1 MKFKSV
7 VIAFILLSTTTAKQ
21 SELRSGG
28 SHCDRRLLNTFN
40 LSGLSRSS
48 GELMQICPTVHETC
62 CSLMD
67 QLNIVTQWRA
77 KSQPQL
83 NRFAGVMTAAYA
95 AVIGQHER
103 LVEISE
109 TEMVLHYAVS
119 TWVPYVHRTV
129 SMRASDANGNP
140 QNEWEAFLPGKGP
153 VKKFDP
159 SVVSMPLALGRV
171 RRLRD
176 LSALYF
182 YLTLVSHQVAN
193 NFSAFKKFEK
203 LYNKERFLET
213 IRFTSKKPSI
223 FKQDVGQMKASFVR
237 TAKTI
242 RKKLQ
247 NSMKEIQKSFSNPK
261 FAKVMDVVNT
271 QYQEKF
277 LGIMESVKSMM
288 EQMTSLK
295 SRPSDVQ
302 KLQDMRQEMDNQA
315 YWLQDFL
322 DSTKQK
328 LAHINEWSNYK
339 QEEFAYNELLSGLQ
353 KQYDTRMEA
362 EKAAEA
368 AEQLIAVQR
377 LDTLKQDIN
386 TDPTSNMVSSDPERD
401 DEDDEN
407 GSSNHRW
414 PLDIDLDEERTDMPA
429 KALAELQRRRGQ
441 VYQKILSTVA
451 PKKLPKSSIF
461 DQIAQKAGQFFGG
474 LFKPPRPRLLAESP
488 ALPRRRLKKFAS
500 SPAKPLDVDEAPRP
514 RRLSDSS
521 EPWAQ
526 QSNRPRSER
535 NNFFNTSFFV
545 RKKHD
550 HSKAENDYGLGAR
563 SPSTSGSGSGSGSGR
578 GGRRRGA
585 KWNRRNRHRRRRN
598 RKGNF
603 FNKLKK
609 SKLNPLN
616 WNRGKK
622 FEMDWNRIGPKPHY
636 RNDYETELDKALD
649 EIRDEEEQ
657 VMSHPIVA
665 NDPERTRQVA
675 EYYKELKDINKKLHA
690 EKLYYSHKQFS
701 PQTMNRL
708 NRQFQRVRR
717 RYRNWTPPK
726 AFYNDVTTS
735 KEKID
740 LQFWKRN
747 VRPFYQKVNSYWKN
761 RPIKFWPFPKEMFT
775 AKTSVVPP
783 AFENNEI
790 IEQLHPRYFHK
801 TFVVLNTSKAH
812 FCLDNHK
819 RLKEFNIEGF
829 RNILP
834 TMILNLRSLLS
845 LKQTL
850 YCNIC
855 DATKQRAFNHP
866 RKTIIFEQSFCRAN
880 LLKFGDYLKWKN
892 IYLIEYMDMLFQS
905 STCLNTNG
913 RVWNLPFSSALDK
926 YKRRIPF
933 IKKCFENIDRADFMQ
948 DCHFICR
955 QFNYIGLSPFFDGDA
970 KILSTVLMFM
980 VNMLRQRKIEGGQVQ
995 MLKAIRELDVNS
1007 RQFERSTETF
1017 QEERDD
1023 FEDQEADIEESEELQ
1038 ELIEKFKIKDKMT
1051 AEQIVDEVKR
1061 DIAIFKNSQRSLLQ
1075 KKSGSL
1081 KSEAS
1086 SRSEKDVTQSESEVR
1101 LKLLKKLSGSRA
1113 KPAPKKLSLVEKY
1126 LNDSPKI
1133 PSRRSKEIDESEQ
1146 SAPKKRKLVQK
1157 SEKKSPKISDETPD
1171 RKNKKLKPDS
1181 RLDKSAKDKKQS
1193 RRSDEDLS
1201 NYEKMEASIKAQLDP
1216 RFLQSAP
1223 KKQKKRARLGRRA
1236 RVLAENTVRPETVNP
1251 SIPSQIF
1258 KRKKEGL
1265 QVKNYSPFYTL
1276 HHPALNPSK
1285 QTELINF
1292 NTFDVSGMISELERR
1307 KNPER
1312 YSSSSIV
1319 EFLLNPKKTIND
1331 FNRDIEEVKFKKL
1344 FGPEKNENYER
1355 AVEFPYDDGTPLPK
1369 AKPPG
1374 TENLGEPPSFLKPL
1388 MENSDDTDFGLLDN
1402 IVHG

>member
-7 VIAFILLSTTTAKQ
+7 VIVFTLLSTTIAKG

-28 SHCDRRLLNTFN
+28 SLCDRRLLNTFN
-40 LSGLSRSS
+40 LSGLRRSS
-48 GELMQICPTVHETC
+48 GEMMQICPTVHETC

-103 LVEISE
+103 LIEISE

-153 VKKFDP
+153 VNKFDP
-159 SVVSMPLALGRV
+159 SVASMPLALGRV

-182 YLTLVSHQVAN
+182 YLTLISHQVAN
-193 NFSAFKKFEK
+193 NFAAFKKFEK

-213 IRFTSKKPSI
+213 IRFTSTKPSI

-261 FAKVMDVVNT
+261 FAKFMDVINT

-295 SRPSDVQ
+295 SRPSDAQ

-315 YWLQDFL
+315 FWLQDFL

-353 KQYDTRMEA
+353 KQYDTRRDA

-377 LDTLKQDIN
+377 LDTLKEDIN
-386 TDPTSNMVSSDPERD
+386 TDPTSNMASSRPEGY
-401 DEDDEN
+401 DENDEN
-407 GSSNHRW
+407 GSSNHQW
-414 PLDIDLDEERTDMPA
+414 PLDIDLDEERTNMPS
-429 KALAELQRRRGQ
+429 KALAELQRRRGK

-451 PKKLPKSSIF
+451 PAKIKKSSIF

-474 LFKPPRPRLLAESP
+474 LFRPPRPRVLAESP
-488 ALPRRRLKKFAS
+488 ALPRRRLKKFGS
-500 SPAKPLDVDEAPRP
+500 SPAKPLDLDETPRP
-514 RRLSDSS
+514 RRLSDDS
-521 EPWAQ
+521 EPWVQ
-526 QSNRPRSER
+526 QSNRPRSKR
-535 NNFFNTSFFV
+535 NKFFNTSLFV
-545 RKKHD
+545 RRKYDK
-550 HSKAENDYGLGAR
+550 SKAESDHGLGPKK
-563 SPSTSGSGSGSGSGR
+563 PSKINPKKRR
-578 GGRRRGA
+578 GGIIA
-585 KWNRRNRHRRRRN
+585 KVGR
-598 RKGNF
+598 F
-603 FNKLKK
+603 FNKLRG
-609 SKLNPLN
+609 SRFNPLN
-616 WNRGKK
+616 WNRGKNLPKK
-622 FEMDWNRIGPKPHY
+622 FEMDWNKIGPKPHY
-636 RNDYETELDKALD
+636 SNDYETELDKSID

-657 VMSHPIVA
+657 IMSHPIVA
-665 NDPERTRQVA
+665 NDPERTRLVG

-690 EKLYYSHKQFS
+690 EQLYHSHKQFS
-701 PQTMNRL
+701 PETMNRL

-726 AFYNDVTTS
+726 AFYKDITAS
-735 KEKID
+735 RGKID

-747 VRPFYQKVNSYWKN
+747 VKPFYQKVNSYWKN

-775 AKTSVVPP
+775 AKTSIIPP

-845 LKQTL
+845 TKQTL

-970 KILSTVLMFM
+970 KILSTILMFM

-1017 QEERDD
+1017 QEDRDD
-1023 FEDQEADIEESEELQ
+1023 FEEQEADIQESEQ
-1038 ELIEKFKIKDKMT
+1038 VQQLIEKFKIKNEMT

-1081 KSEAS
+1081 KPEPNSG
-1086 SRSEKDVTQSESEVR
+1086 SEKDIFETESDLR
-1101 LKLLKKLSGSRA
+1101 LKLLKKLSSSRA
-1113 KPAPKKLSLVEKY
+1113 KPIPKKLSLVDKY

-1133 PSRRSKEIDESEQ
+1133 SSRKSKEIDESKQ
-1146 SAPKKRKLVQK
+1146 GAPKKRKLIQK
-1157 SEKKSPKISDETPD
+1157 SEKKSPRISDETPD
-1171 RKNKKLKPDS
+1171 RKDRKLKPDS
-1181 RLDKSAKDKKQS
+1181 RLDKSATDKKKSQ
-1193 RRSDEDLS
+1193 RSDEDLS

-1216 RFLQSAP
+1216 RFLESAP
-1223 KKQKKRARLGRRA
+1223 KKQKKRASLSKRD
-1236 RVLAENTVRPETVNP
+1236 RVLAERTIRPETMNS

-1258 KRKKEGL
+1258 RRKKEGL

-1292 NTFDVSGMISELERR
+1292 NTFDVSGMIAELERR

-1319 EFLLNPKKTIND
+1319 EFLLNPKQTIND

-1344 FGPEKNENYER
+1344 FGPEKNENYEQ
-1355 AVEFPYDDGTPLPK
+1355 ALEFPFDDGTPLPK
-1369 AKPPG
+1369 GQPPG
-1374 TENLGEPPSFLKPL
+1374 TENLGEPPSFLKPF